1 MHACVRKMYT
11 LERGRKGER
20 CLHLIVSS
28 HMGTT
33 ATTTTTTT
41 STSRALQRIVYA
53 KCAAKK

>member
-1 MHACVRKMYT
+1 MYACVRKMYT

-33 ATTTTTTT
+33 TTTTSTT

>member
-33 ATTTTTTT
+33 TTTTTT

-53 KCAAKK
+53 KCVAKK